1 MRRFRKNKN
10 WIVGIVL
17 LLLATFIV
25 VGQLGI
31 TVPLTVGS
39 VVLML
44 IAVYLLGSGIGERS
58 FTKLPFAIALG
69 YLALRNIEL
78 VPHIAT
84 WATLVTALLISIA
97 LGILFPKQFRFRGKK
112 RGRIITMEGDLE
124 IDADGSDEDNPYVH
138 TKFGNVSRYLH
149 SQDLETVT
157 IDSEFANTEI
167 YFEQAKLSPDGAT
180 VYIRAKFGNVNLYVP
195 KEWDVQ
201 VKVGSSFGHV
211 NVEEPSIALAEDA
224 PKLIIEGSNAFGN
237 TQINRV

>member
-17 LLLATFIV
+17 LLLATFIL

-31 TVPLTVGS
+31 AIPISVGNI
-39 VVLML
+39 VLL
-44 IAVYLLGSGIGERS
+44 LVAIYLLVSSMEERS
-58 FTKLPFAIALG
+58 FIKLSFVVALG
-69 YLALRNIEL
+69 YLVLRNLEL

-84 WATLVTALLISIA
+84 WAVLVTALLISIA
-97 LGILFPKQFRFRGKK
+97 LGILFPKQFRFRGRK
-112 RGRIITMEGDLE
+112 RRRTITIEGDIE
-124 IDADGSDEDNPYVH
+124 VDTDRNDEDNPYIH

-149 SQDLETVT
+149 SQDLETLT

-180 VYIRAKFGNVNLYVP
+180 VYIRAKFGNVSLYVP

-201 VKVGSSFGHV
+201 VLVSSSFGHV
-211 NVEEPSIALAEDA
+211 NVEETSEPVASDA

-237 TQINRV
+237 TQVNRV